1 MLSFFLENQ
10 IKTNKNTERQY
21 YQDFTALEKQKN
33 ETNEQLQNINW
44 VAELRFDKEILIS
57 PQIC

>member
-44 VAELRFDKEILIS
+44 IAELRLDKKILIS

>member
-44 VAELRFDKEILIS
+44 VAELRFDKKILIS

>member
-33 ETNEQLQNINW
+33 ETSKQLQNINW
-44 VAELRFDKEILIS
+44 VAELRLDKKILIS